1 MTDFTIYLVINLK
14 KNKNIEELKM
24 FMKEGAYNCNCVSEY
39 FNHET
44 EGINCEIKKNNIIYA
59 VEFDNINSLYNYI
72 GYIKSLNVIEIES
85 IYNYNEIIF
94 GSKNYIKS
102 LNTSIVDPEKIKEKI
117 NKNKILPQYKKIYK
131 LL

>member
-14 KNKNIEELKM
+14 KNRNIEELKM
-24 FMKEGAYNCNCVSEY
+24 LIKEGAYNCNCISEY

-59 VEFDNINSLYNYI
+59 VEFDNINNLYNYI
-72 GYIKSLNVIEIES
+72 EYIKSLNVIEIES

-102 LNTSIVDPEKIKEKI
+102 LNTSIIDPEKIKEKI
-117 NKNKILPQYKKIYK
+117 NKNKILPQYKKLYK

>member
-14 KNKNIEELKM
+14 KNRNIEELKM
-24 FMKEGAYNCNCVSEY
+24 LIKEGAYNCNCVSEY

-72 GYIKSLNVIEIES
+72 EYIKSLNIIEIES

-102 LNTSIVDPEKIKEKI
+102 LNTSIIDPEKIKEKI
-117 NKNKILPQYKKIYK
+117 SKNKILPQYKKLYK